1 MRKNKKLYITIAVC
15 LLLAI
20 VAYAIFATRS
30 QIIGSALDKRIS
42 DFEKKTNCKIL
53 YGELNIEGI
62 SFFSVK
68 DLTVIT
74 PQNDTLL
81 SISSLSALFNPIS
94 LLHGDKRLKS
104 INAEGA
110 RLNIIHTPKK
120 KNYTF
125 ITNYIKERGKR
136 ETHDSVDSTQSL
148 FKRINSQTQKIAK
161 LHHFLTKV
169 APKDISIRE
178 WTTHLRTDSM
188 NIQFYLPETQMEQR
202 AFFSQMILLDK
213 NENSNQEG
221 KNKYYIFKGN
231 LGEKSSDESN
241 IVIYSLNNNSVEIPF
256 LQKNFN
262 SSLTFDTLKA
272 SLSSKE
278 GQDETVWFSGELS
291 CLNSSF
297 FSPKITGDTIFC
309 HTASF
314 DFKTTIKDDR
324 LEIDSSSTIKI
335 NEFEVHPHFVWQTEM
350 ENHVFSIDVSA
361 PSFEAQNLFSSI
373 PDGLCPHLKGIKTS
387 GKLSYD
393 FHFKLDTKQ
402 IDSLEFSS
410 SMTSHN
416 FNILQFGTTDFRI
429 PNNAFTHHIYENGV
443 KKRSILLSEE
453 NPNYVCTDQVSP
465 YLTNS
470 ILISEDGLFFHHKG
484 FLESALRASII
495 QNIKEKKFAR
505 GGSTI
510 SMQLV
515 KNLWLSK
522 EKTLARKL
530 EEALI
535 VWLIEN
541 KRLIS
546 KERMFEIYLNIIE
559 WGPDVYGAKEAA
571 QYYFEKE
578 PSLLSIEEAIFLTSI
593 IPKPKKFKWS
603 FDKEQNLKP
612 YLAEYYKLVASKLL
626 KREII
631 SEKDTAQLIP
641 NVKLTGEARFLLN
654 GNEKDS
660 DSDSTEEDSL
670 HFDGY
675 KNIILLNSD
684 EIFSD
689 STHST
694 N

>member
-20 VAYAIFATRS
+20 IAYAIFATRS

-42 DFEKKTNCKIL
+42 NFEKKTNCKIL

-81 SISSLSALFNPIS
+81 SISSLSALLNPIS

-104 INAEGA
+104 ISAEGA

-136 ETHDSVDSTQSL
+136 ETDDSVDSTQSL

-188 NIQFYLPETQMEQR
+188 NLQLYLPETQMEQR

-241 IVIYSLNNNSVEIPF
+241 IVIYSLNNNSVEVPF
-256 LQKNFN
+256 LQKKFN
-262 SSLTFDTLKA
+262 SSLIFDTLKA

-278 GQDETVWFSGELS
+278 GEDETVWFSGELS

-335 NEFEVHPHFVWQTEM
+335 NEFEAHPHFVWQTEM

-416 FNILQFGTTDFRI
+416 FNILQFGATDFRI

-522 EKTLARKL
+522 EKTLARKM

-612 YLAEYYKLVASKLL
+612 YLADYYKLVASKLL

-660 DSDSTEEDSL
+660 DSDSTEEYSL

>member
-20 VAYAIFATRS
+20 IAYAIFATRS

-42 DFEKKTNCKIL
+42 NFEKKTNCKIL

-81 SISSLSALFNPIS
+81 SISSLSALLNPIS

-104 INAEGA
+104 ISAEGA

-188 NIQFYLPETQMEQR
+188 NLQLYLPETQMEQR

-241 IVIYSLNNNSVEIPF
+241 IVIYSLNNNSVEVPF
-256 LQKNFN
+256 LQKKFN

-278 GQDETVWFSGELS
+278 GEDETVWFSGELS

-314 DFKTTIKDDR
+314 DFKTTIKDDI

-335 NEFEVHPHFVWQTEM
+335 NEFEAHPHFVWQTEM

-361 PSFEAQNLFSSI
+361 PSLEAQNLFSSI

-416 FNILQFGTTDFRI
+416 FNILQFGATDFRI

-571 QYYFEKE
+571 QYYFEKK

-612 YLAEYYKLVASKLL
+612 YLADYYKLVASKLL

>member
-20 VAYAIFATRS
+20 IAYAIFATRS

-42 DFEKKTNCKIL
+42 NFEKKTNCKIL

-81 SISSLSALFNPIS
+81 NISSLSALLNPIS

-104 INAEGA
+104 ISAEGA

-188 NIQFYLPETQMEQR
+188 NLQLYLPETQMEQR

-241 IVIYSLNNNSVEIPF
+241 IVIYSLNNNSVEVPF
-256 LQKNFN
+256 LQKKFN

-278 GQDETVWFSGELS
+278 GEDETVWFSGELS

-335 NEFEVHPHFVWQTEM
+335 NEFEAHPHFVWQTEM

-373 PDGLCPHLKGIKTS
+373 PDGLCPHFKGIKTS
-387 GKLSYD
+387 GKLSCD

-416 FNILQFGTTDFRI
+416 FNILQFGATDFRI

-612 YLAEYYKLVASKLL
+612 YLADYYKLVASKLL